1 MLVLTLLIGA
11 LVPVGLRQPVHEAV
25 ATINADRALLKT
37 AAHEALLKPALRGV
51 RADQLRP
58 LANYVVQPGDTVP
71 SIANRTGIS
80 LETLIDANH
89 LVKGFELVTGEI
101 LVLPPVDGKMI
112 RVQAGQS
119 LDQIAAAH
127 HADANVIRTVNQLP
141 ATAPLP
147 EELFIPAI
155 QVQETPAPR
164 PVPEPPTETRR
175 HLVRFIWPTQGTVTQ
190 LFWNYHP
197 GLDIANATGTPEVAA
212 DGGRVIFAGWG
223 TYGIYVEIDHGNGF
237 TTLYGHM
244 SRVDV
249 STGQLVAAGQLV
261 GLMGATGRATGSHLH
276 FEVRYRGVPQNP
288 LEYLP

>member
-58 LANYVVQPGDTVP
+58 LSNYVVQPGDTVP
-71 SIANRTGIS
+71 SIADRAGIS
-80 LETLIDANH
+80 VETLIDANH

-112 RVQAGQS
+112 RVQGQS
-119 LDQIAAAH
+119 LNQIAAAY
-127 HADANVIRTVNQLP
+127 HADANLIRTVNQLP
-141 ATAPLP
+141 ATALLP

-155 QVQETPAPR
+155 QVEESPAPR
-164 PVPEPPTETRR
+164 PVPAPPTETRR

-190 LFWNYHP
+190 LFWSYHP

-212 DGGRVIFAGWG
+212 DGGRVTFAGWG
-223 TYGIYVEIDHGNGF
+223 NYGIYVEIDHGNGF

-244 SRVDV
+244 SRAEV
-249 STGQLVAAGQLV
+249 STGQLVASGQLI

-276 FEVRYRGVPQNP
+276 FEVRYHGVAQNP
-288 LEYLP
+288 IDYLQ